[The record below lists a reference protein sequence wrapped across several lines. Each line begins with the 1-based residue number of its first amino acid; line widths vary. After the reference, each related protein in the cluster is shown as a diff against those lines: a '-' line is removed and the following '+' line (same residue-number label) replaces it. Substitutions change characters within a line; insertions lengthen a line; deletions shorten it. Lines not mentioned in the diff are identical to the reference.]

1 MKRSSTE
8 LVHQTRSL
16 VPPNSNPRTSP
27 HTAMDDE
34 FDNVSWRDEP
44 INEQA
49 KPAAGPSEQNISSP
63 PNSTP
68 HRKRRTSSPAQAGHL
83 ADAVDL
89 AGIAD
94 GHLDC
99 IVDKPLK
106 ENDGSKDAYISYL
119 VTTHVR
125 RGLHLNSSVPGFG
138 R

>member
-1 MKRSSTE
+1 
-8 LVHQTRSL
+8 
-16 VPPNSNPRTSP
+16 
-27 HTAMDDE
+27 MDDE

-44 INEQA
+44 DNDHAE
-49 KPAAGPSEQNISSP
+49 PAAGPSEQNISSP
-63 PNSTP
+63 PRSTP
-68 HRKRRTSSPAQAGHL
+68 NRKRRTSSAAQAGHL

-99 IVDKPLK
+99 TVDKPLK

-125 RGLHLNSSVPGFG
+125 RELCYRFLASKSEN
-138 R
+138 